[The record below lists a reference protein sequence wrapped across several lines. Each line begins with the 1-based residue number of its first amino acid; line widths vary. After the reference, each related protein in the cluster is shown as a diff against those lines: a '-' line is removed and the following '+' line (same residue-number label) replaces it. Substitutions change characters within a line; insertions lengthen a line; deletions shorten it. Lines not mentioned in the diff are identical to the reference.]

1 MSQATISPELGS
13 STNAAESMKLMQD
26 QAVDAAEQ
34 SLRKMRGYAENNP
47 LITASIAFAAGM
59 LLSALVRR

>member
-1 MSQATISPELGS
+1 MSQATVSPEL
-13 STNAAESMKLMQD
+13 MKEH
-26 QAVDAAEQ
+26 AVDAAEQ